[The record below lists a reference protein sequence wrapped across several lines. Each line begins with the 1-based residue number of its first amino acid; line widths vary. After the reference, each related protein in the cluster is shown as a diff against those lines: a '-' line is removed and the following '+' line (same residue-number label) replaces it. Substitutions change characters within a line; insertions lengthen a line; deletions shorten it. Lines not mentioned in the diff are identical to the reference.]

1 MKLHVVKE
9 NSIEYNS
16 YKLENIND
24 KAILTINANININN
38 INDLIFQF
46 QKLQNGNWPI
56 QNAETYNVE
65 KQKDGTYNISTDI
78 SNLDICGKTSDGV
91 NEGYLISL
99 KTSSIDNDH
108 ISLGTAPESIKI
120 GDKTYSFEDQW
131 GNLKIVIS

>member
-78 SNLDICGKTSDGV
+78 SFHFS
-91 NEGYLISL
+91 
-99 KTSSIDNDH
+99 
-108 ISLGTAPESIKI
+108 
-120 GDKTYSFEDQW
+120 
-131 GNLKIVIS
+131 